1 MQTTKLFVII
11 AMAAASLCPGRA
23 PAASPEV
30 YVVPFSHLDLFWAGT
45 REECLSRGN
54 RIIVKAVRMAER
66 YPQFRFLI
74 EDNVWLAEFAATHR
88 GSPDLDALKRLVKE
102 GRIEIAPKWT
112 GILQN
117 TPRGE
122 TWVRNFV
129 YGKRYAREVFGV
141 DPKVANLGD
150 LPGYTSQFP
159 QILARSGVPYMVMT
173 RMGPVDKSL
182 FYYRAPD
189 GSKALT
195 WNTLKGYGWGTFIT
209 SKRLTEEEKSQRLEK
224 DIADVRKT
232 TSGPILMNWGTDL
245 WAPDDNLVPAI
256 EGFKSPVPM
265 VFATPSQFFREAEKV
280 SAIPETGGEIPHAW
294 GNILSSIA
302 HTWPPTIKAADAL
315 VTAEKFAAINYALG
329 YADYPQRELEKAW
342 KLVLEASDHNNFGQG
357 GDAGDARKLEYG
369 TSAGVRGEEILRD
382 MLRNIAERIRIP
394 FARSTP
400 LVVFNPLNWT
410 RDDVVRAH
418 VSLYGDASPGD
429 IDDYRKAVRL
439 VDETGASVPFYVEQ
453 SSGTVSRALEMVFVA
468 RGVPSLGYKTY
479 FVVPAER
486 PDNYRN
492 AAEVT
497 PDADEAK
504 PKRVLGSD
512 QFENQFYRV
521 SVDRATGAVTVFD
534 KDLNRVVAKDMEI
547 TGSEERG
554 GDTLSKE
561 FASGRTV
568 INTVGRVEVEEN
580 NAVRTVIRIPG
591 NLGGIPVSQRVILY
605 AGLKRVDLENTLQW
619 PGERLIKI
627 EQIFPYEHPNAEL
640 RYSVPFGAVSG
651 SDFMPKSEPWRGDE
665 ISKEKWRQWRQIQ
678 DWVFAGTSE
687 WGLTVAADHQVVSL
701 DPGVIRAGMLRGS
714 FSAVGIT
721 RHGKPFLRQLP
732 PAGTYIFRYSLSS
745 GKGDWRS
752 AKSYRAG
759 MALNNPLVPVSVAD
773 DLSPKSLA
781 PTYSFGSVKGENIIL
796 SALKKS
802 ESGDDLIL
810 RMYDIAGAPAD
821 TPVVFLGQ
829 ERPVQEV
836 NLLEENVAAADQKV
850 LRVAP
855 FEIKTVRL
863 AAKTRVAR

>member
-1 MQTTKLFVII
+1 MHSIKRLGVTAVAFALFFSGRTL
-11 AMAAASLCPGRA
+11 AAA
-23 PAASPEV
+23 PEV

-66 YPQFRFLI
+66 HPEFRFLI
-74 EDNVWLAEFAATHR
+74 EDNVWLAHFAETHPN
-88 GSPDLDALKRLVKE
+88 SPDLDLLKRLVKE

-117 TPRGE
+117 MPRGE

-159 QILARSGVPYMVMT
+159 QILARSGVPYMIMT

-195 WNTLKGYGWGTFIT
+195 WHTLKGYGWGTFIT
-209 SKRLTEEEKSQRLEK
+209 SKRLTEEEKRQRLQK

-256 EGFKSPVPM
+256 LGFKSPAPM
-265 VFATPSQFFREAEKV
+265 VFATPSEFFRQAEKV
-280 SAIPETGGEIPHAW
+280 PAIPETSGEIPHAW

-302 HTWPPTIKAADAL
+302 HTWPPTITATDTL

-329 YADYPQRELEKAW
+329 YADYPQQELERLW

-357 GDAGDARKLEYG
+357 GDAGDARKLEYA
-369 TSAGVRGEEILRD
+369 TSAEVRAGQILRD
-382 MLRNIAERIRIP
+382 MLRNIAERVRIP
-394 FARSTP
+394 FARSMP

-418 VSLYGDASPGD
+418 ISLYGDASPGD
-429 IDDYRKAVRL
+429 IDDYRKGIRL
-439 VDETGASVPFYVEQ
+439 VDETGASVPFYVEE
-453 SSGTVSRALEMVFVA
+453 SSGTVSRALDIVFVA
-468 RGVPSLGYKTY
+468 RGVPSLGYKAY
-479 FVVPAER
+479 FVVPAEK
-486 PDNYRN
+486 PESFPNS
-492 AAEVT
+492 ATIT
-497 PDADEAK
+497 PDADPAK
-504 PKRVLGSD
+504 PKRVMGSD
-512 QFENQFYRV
+512 QLENQFYRV

-534 KDLNRVVAKDMEI
+534 KELNRVVTKDMEI
-547 TGSEERG
+547 VGTEERG

-561 FASGRTV
+561 IPSGRTV
-568 INTVGRVEVEEN
+568 INTVGKIKVEEN
-580 NAVRTVIRIPG
+580 NAVRTVVRISG
-591 NLGGIPVSQRVILY
+591 DLGGIPVSQRVILY
-605 AGLKRVDLENTLQW
+605 AGLKRVDFENTLQW
-619 PGERLIKI
+619 PSGKLIKI
-627 EQIFPYEHPNAEL
+627 EQLFPYEHPDAQIQ
-640 RYSVPFGAVSG
+640 YGIPFGAVAG

-665 ISKEKWRQWRQIQ
+665 ISKEYWKRWRQIH
-678 DWVFAGTSE
+678 DWIFAGASE
-687 WGLTVAADHQVVSL
+687 WGLTVAADRQVVSL
-701 DPGVIRAGMLRGS
+701 EPGVIRAGMLRGS
-714 FSAVGIT
+714 YSAVGIT

-732 PAGTYIFRYSLSS
+732 PPGTYIFRYSLSS

-759 MALNNPLVPVSVAD
+759 LALNNALIPVSVAD

-781 PTYSFGSVKGENIIL
+781 PTNSFAAVEGENL
-796 SALKKS
+796 VLTALKKS
-802 ESGDDLIL
+802 ESGNDLIL
-810 RMYDIAGAPAD
+810 RLYDIAGTRTE

-829 ERPVQEV
+829 QQSLQEV
-836 NLLEENVAAADQKV
+836 NLLEENVAASQRL

-855 FEIKTVRL
+855 YEIKTVRMTVKGV
-863 AAKTRVAR
+863 AAR